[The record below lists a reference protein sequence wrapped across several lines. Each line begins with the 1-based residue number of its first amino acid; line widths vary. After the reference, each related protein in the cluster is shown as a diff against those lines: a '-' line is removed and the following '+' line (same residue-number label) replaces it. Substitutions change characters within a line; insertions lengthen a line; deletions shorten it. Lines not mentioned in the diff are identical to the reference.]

1 MKKTHISLLIFLLFS
16 WGVATSQSNPMEMG
30 NFFIKNYSRDFL
42 NGRGVNWTVAQDT
55 NGIVLIGNHLN
66 GIALYD
72 GKRVKKINLKG
83 LPYGEEGRKIRTDS
97 KGNIYLASNFNFGY
111 LKKNYADQYEYVS
124 LSNSLAEKDKVSSRV
139 WSSAILKDT
148 IFFQTDSAVYKYH
161 DNKLLRAWHFN
172 PSIHIMHKVGNR
184 VFVRQWGV
192 GLLELIGNEFR
203 FINGSALWANNR
215 VESMYQLDN
224 GSILMAS
231 RNIGFWLLKKDG
243 SFEKAKTPQLDK
255 LIIEGE
261 VYLSNTVLSNG
272 LIAVGTTKYG
282 LILIDQNLELKRII
296 NTSVGLGSNYVADI
310 FEDRSNDIWVA
321 SNGASVVT
329 TDQSLTYFTTTNGLF
344 GGVGGMLRMGG
355 RFFVKTG
362 TDLYELIPPK
372 DNFGSVGFK
381 PQGVDEAGSDLSLFD
396 DMLIT
401 TNNYNIKY
409 TKAGKTYIIKT
420 QYYTSA
426 SRQSKLNKK
435 LLFSSGKGLTL
446 HEYDKGRWSEKTIPN
461 NIQTYISG
469 FTEPEPGFLILNT
482 TNGPVSYKY
491 SVDGTGSFN
500 EMVVDKRFGN
510 NKAIRFFQAGTSKYY
525 GYDSSYHFY
534 AVNFKSNRL
543 TYAGWSLDSLVKDGV
558 FSITY
563 NSESGANWFYTLNG
577 LYTLNIGEKNQPSI
591 TKFPFEKVNMS
602 ELSSRIFAEGKGD
615 NEVVWLGSQDEKLFR
630 YIPSLALKKK
640 NSTYRALITAV
651 YYQDSAIALR
661 NQEVPF
667 RQNQFTFE
675 VAYPIFGNE
684 EKILFSYWLQGQD
697 KGWGAYTKDAKKEY
711 TNLHEGKYTLHVR
724 AVDASGNESMETTMS
739 FTILPP
745 WYRTIWAYGLYLL
758 TLVLCFIQFGKYQAK
773 KSFLKAE
780 NERKNSEL
788 AAAKDLQNRLLPKT
802 LPVIKNLDIAG
813 YLRTSTEVGGDY
825 YDFFEQPDGS
835 LYAIC
840 GDATG
845 HGTPSGMLVSI
856 TKAGIIGLPQMSPKD
871 MLHELNR
878 VVKKV
883 DLGIL
888 RMSLNIAL
896 IKDNVITLSSAGMP
910 PYFIYR
916 AATNS
921 TEEIQISGVPLGS
934 FKDVH
939 FDQTTTDF
947 SSGDILV
954 IISDGLPEAPN
965 LAGELFDYQKLQ
977 DLISTFGSKTA
988 QEIIDQLMIEADAWL
1003 SGNHNPDDITLV
1015 VIKHK

>member
-1 MKKTHISLLIFLLFS
+1 MKKAHIILLIIS
-16 WGVATSQSNPMEMG
+16 ICCRNVAIAQINPMETG
-30 NFFIKNYSRDFL
+30 NYFIKNYSRDFL

-55 NGIVLIGNHLN
+55 NGIVLVGNHLN

-161 DNKLLRAWHFN
+161 DNKLLKAWHFS

-192 GLLELIGNEFR
+192 GMLELIGNEFR

-224 GSILMAS
+224 GNILIAS
-231 RNIGFWLLKKDG
+231 RNSGFWLFKKDG
-243 SFEKAKTPQLDK
+243 SFEKTKTPQLDK

-282 LILIDQNLELKRII
+282 LILIDQNLELKRIV
-296 NTSVGLGSNYVADI
+296 NTSIGLGSNYVADI

-321 SNGASVVT
+321 SNGASVIT
-329 TDQSLTYFTTTNGLF
+329 TDPSLTYFTTTNGLF

-409 TKAGKTYIIKT
+409 TKAGKTSIIKT

-446 HEYDKGRWSEKTIPN
+446 HEYDKGRWWEKTIPN

-469 FTEPEPGFLILNT
+469 FAEPEPGFLILNT

-491 SVDGTGSFN
+491 SVDGTGSFD

-563 NSESGANWFYTLNG
+563 NSESGTTWFYTLNG

-640 NSTYRALITAV
+640 NSTFRALITAV

-661 NQEVPF
+661 NQEIPF
-667 RQNQFTFE
+667 RQNQLTFE
-675 VAYPIFGNE
+675 AAYPVFGNE
-684 EKILFSYWLQGQD
+684 EKILFSYWLEGQD
-697 KGWGAYTKDAKKEY
+697 KGWGAFTSDSKKEY
-711 TNLHEGKYTLHVR
+711 TNLREGDYTLHVR
-724 AVDASGNESMETTMS
+724 AMDASGLIAQQNTMS

-745 WYRTIWAYGLYLL
+745 WYRTWYAYLAYIMLLGYGVYL
-758 TLVLCFIQFGKYQAK
+758 FGKYQSRK
-773 KSFLKAE
+773 TRVKAE
-780 NERKNSEL
+780 NERRSDEL
-788 AAAKDLQNRLLPKT
+788 RAARDFQQSMLPKNIPT
-802 LPVIKNLDIAG
+802 RSDLDISTF
-813 YLRTSTEVGGDY
+813 LRSSTEIGGDY
-825 YDFFEQPDGS
+825 YDFFEEDNGDI
-835 LYAIC
+835 YVVC

-845 HGTPSGMLVSI
+845 HGIISGMMVSI
-856 TKAGIIGLPQMSPKD
+856 AKAGLNGISVDFPNKILGQ
-871 MLHELNR
+871 LNR

-883 DLGIL
+883 DLGTM
-888 RMSLNIAL
+888 RMSLNIL
-896 IKDNVITLSSAGMP
+896 QVSSDKVLMSSAAMP
-910 PYFIYR
+910 PIYHYA
-916 AATNS
+916 AATGKV
-921 TEEIQISGVPLGS
+921 EEIQMVGLPLGGLRKEE
-934 FKDVH
+934 FELQERV
-939 FDQTTTDF
+939 FAI
-947 SSGDILV
+947 GDAFVLL
-954 IISDGLPEAPN
+954 SDGLPEAPN
-965 LAGELFDYQKLQ
+965 KQGDLFNYDQILELLSVHGHKTSEQIKDE
-977 DLISTFGSKTA
+977 LIKA
-988 QEIIDQLMIEADAWL
+988 VDEWL
-1003 SGNHNPDDITLV
+1003 GGANNPDDITIV
-1015 VIKHK
+1015 VIKRK